1 MMTSLTTTTTVAADA
16 TAAPAWLHVLVMTAA
31 VLILVYSLTRHSN

>member
-1 MMTSLTTTTTVAADA
+1 MMTSLTTTVAADA
-16 TAAPAWLHVLVMTAA
+16 TAAPAWLHVLVMAAA